1 MRHDMNAIR
10 THCLSLNAGELY
22 PLLACVVTART
33 WDNIERGITAS
44 SRTNQE
50 VREIHNIRRIS

>member
-1 MRHDMNAIR
+1 MRRDMNAIR

-33 WDNIERGITAS
+33 WDNIERGIAAS

-50 VREIHNIRRIS
+50 VREIY